1 MKLTSRDTSQN
12 IDYHWLGKWGSY
24 WKQHNGNFWNA
35 GKLTDLD
42 LSVDY
47 MGACMFNI
55 HWGVY
60 FRFEHFTKYMLYLT
74 EQTKTKRY

>member
-1 MKLTSRDTSQN
+1 MAIQVRILITT
-12 IDYHWLGKWGSY
+12 GWGS
-24 WKQHNGNFWNA
+24 GAVIGSSTILEFWNS

-47 MGACMFNI
+47 MGA
-55 HWGVY
+55 H